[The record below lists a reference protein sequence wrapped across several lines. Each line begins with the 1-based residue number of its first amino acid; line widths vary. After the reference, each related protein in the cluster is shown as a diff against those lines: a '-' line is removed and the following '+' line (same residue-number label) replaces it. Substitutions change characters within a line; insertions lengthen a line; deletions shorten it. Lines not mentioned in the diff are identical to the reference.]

1 MSDKSPL
8 FVSANELLA
17 HSIELYTQGNE
28 RKYKFVIL
36 HLANAIELIL
46 KDRVIDLG
54 ISIYKKHNNNTIG
67 IWDAFLELEKAN
79 IQVPERPV
87 IELLVD
93 DRNTIQH
100 RFGFPNAD
108 AVFYYLDHVLKFFC
122 RFLKE
127 EYSVDLIEVMRLY
140 VDDEALAVVG
150 LIEKE
155 DESTPLN
162 KLFSLSPESAVLQ
175 AYSLVERKL
184 IDHLAVDPEILRRN
198 PFPWRYP
205 EFRHLLRDLA
215 NKGFISQESAKNFDL
230 LREMRNRAAHSAHF
244 HDDVSIDQWQAALD
258 IGKDLIAG
266 IDRAGKEGFLANH
279 SIELQAAITG
289 RVQRFN
295 RTLNLPPTQI
305 SGENVFMEES
315 EQDTDPAA

>member
-54 ISIYKKHNNNTIG
+54 ISIYKKPNNNTIG

-108 AVFYYLDHVLKFFC
+108 AVFYYLDYILKFFC

-127 EYSVDLIEVMRLY
+127 EYNVDIVEILRLY
-140 VDDEALAVVG
+140 IDDEALAVVG

-155 DESTPLN
+155 DESTALD
-162 KLFSLSPESAVLQ
+162 KLFSLSPESAVLK
-175 AYSLVERKL
+175 AYSLIEKKL
-184 IDHLAVDPEILRRN
+184 IENLAVDTEILRYN
-198 PFPWRYP
+198 PSWWNYP
-205 EFRHLLRDLA
+205 EIIKILKELA
-215 NKGFISQESAKNFDL
+215 DKGFISQESANTFNL
-230 LREMRNRAAHSAHF
+230 LRKMRNRSAHSAHF
-244 HDDVSIDQWQAALD
+244 HDEVAIDEWQVALN
-258 IGKDLIAG
+258 IGKDIISG
-266 IDRAGKEGFLANH
+266 IDKAAEQGFFTNH
-279 SIELQAAITG
+279 GIEFNAIFNRGVRFSFASSAITSDKIITEG
-289 RVQRFN
+289 
-295 RTLNLPPTQI
+295 T
-305 SGENVFMEES
+305 
-315 EQDTDPAA
+315 